1 MAQLTDGRE
10 SVAHFGAA
18 VARLREELSVATHDR
33 PVALIRRQLSQALS
47 SIAETYMTDL
57 CDEPDAETQCERA
70 AVLAM
75 EADSKCADA
84 LLVLAS
90 LRLVRQRVDEASP
103 LLGKAARLVVDAHAR
118 LMQREESESAVP
130 GAGSA
135 SAGAGAA
142 VGGGGGGA
150 RMDGG
155 SGSGSR
161 RGSRTRASASTGT
174 SGASISS
181 SSDDD
186 DEALGTLAVPDIG
199 ARLSLGRSCLEAG

>member
-1 MAQLTDGRE
+1 
-10 SVAHFGAA
+10 
-18 VARLREELSVATHDR
+18 
-33 PVALIRRQLSQALS
+33 
-47 SIAETYMTDL
+47 MTDL

-118 LMQREESESAVP
+118 LMQREESESAAP
-130 GAGSA
+130 GAGAGAA